1 MSLTEPQKRFL
12 KQRAHNLKPV
22 VIVGGAGLSEGVLN
36 ELDLTL
42 EHHELIKVRVNAG
55 DRDERDAMIV
65 EMCQKS
71 RCELVQRIGHIA
83 IIYRPAEKPQ
93 LKLPNA

>member
-1 MSLTEPQKRFL
+1 MSLTETQRRFL

-22 VIVGGAGLSEGVLN
+22 VIIGGGGLSEGVLT

-55 DRDERDAMIV
+55 DREERDAMIAK
-65 EMCQKS
+65 MCERS
-71 RCELVQRIGHIA
+71 RSDLVQRIGHIA
-83 IIYRPAEKPQ
+83 SLYRPAEKP
-93 LKLPNA
+93 KLILPKG